1 MIRLAVMSDIHNEFE
16 SPTHSGDDWFALRDA
31 RRAIPDHPEI
41 GPLLDDLAGQSIDLV
56 VMAGD
61 IDLEDRGI
69 AYTDK
74 VSSYVGAPVVCV
86 MGNRESY
93 TGRDMDAIVSDLRA
107 GAGATNGRVTF
118 LENEKATY
126 DLPAGRLYV
135 LGCTLWTDYALN
147 GAETVEQAM
156 LDCADLNDHTHIQWK
171 GDRFLPAHA
180 RQLHETSRQWL
191 AREVGAIRAAEGDGA
206 TIIIVTHHAPILDS
220 IDPQFRSGKLSPA
233 FASDLHAEIREWKP
247 AAWLFGHTHHSVDL
261 MIDNTRMLSVQRGF
275 VCQDPG
281 AERFRPVVVE
291 IHP

>member
-31 RRAIPDHPEI
+31 RGAIPDHPEF
-41 GPLLDDLAGQSIDLV
+41 GPLLDGLAGQSVDLV

-74 VSSYVGAPVVCV
+74 VSSFVGAPVVCV
-86 MGNRESY
+86 MGNREAY

-107 GAGATNGRVTF
+107 AARATKGRVTF
-118 LENEKATY
+118 LENEKATF

-147 GAETVEQAM
+147 GAEAVEQAM
-156 LDCADLNDHTHIQWK
+156 LDCAGLNDHAHIRWK

-180 RQLHETSRQWL
+180 RRLHETSRQWL
-191 AREVGAIRAAEGDGA
+191 AREVGAIRAAEGDEA
-206 TIIIVTHHAPILDS
+206 TIIIVTHHAPILDG
-220 IDPQFRSGKLSPA
+220 IIPHFRSGKLSPA
-233 FASDLHAEIREWKP
+233 FASDLRAEIREWKP

-261 MIDNTRMLSVQRGF
+261 MIDKTRLLSAQRGF
-275 VCQDPG
+275 VCQDAG
-281 AERFRPVVVE
+281 AERFRPAVVE
-291 IHP
+291 IRP